1 MLDCETKKLLFL
13 LYILYTIHSN
23 NSFHFFDYRNQLII
37 KEPKI
42 SVIMPVYNGEEY
54 LKRSLKSVQN
64 QKFKEIEIIL
74 VDDNSND
81 DSLKIIHR
89 LMKRDKRIK
98 LIENKENRRILF
110 SKSFATLNSK
120 GKYIIEID
128 QDDTFIGE
136 DVLEILYNESEKYE
150 LDILHFNNT
159 FGFDIINQPKLD
171 NYVENEEIELQPKI
185 KFKQFNTNIYLLW
198 GNLIKA
204 NLYKKVI
211 YYLWPIIINYKI
223 IFQEDFLI
231 TFFILIYSQKMKSI
245 KNIFYYYFININQ
258 ISIGHQNNPEFF
270 LSVIFAG
277 IIFYDFY
284 IDSNPQD
291 LQIIINYIN
300 WNKGHFKKIQK
311 LFPTLFN
318 YFFGKILTNEKILKM
333 NKNNI
338 TKEFNISDN
347 CDSYPYL
354 TRNQNSFIF
363 NELSN
368 NKACFHKPK
377 NQLIELS
384 IIIICSNYEKII
396 KVINVISSQNFN
408 SLEIIIIYDDEK
420 KNDYVLL
427 NNYIKLFSYITLIDN
442 QIKRGILYSISK
454 GVMLARGTYLIIF
467 DPNCFFSN
475 NNTLLNIYKE
485 IKKNDADVLEFNL
498 YKILS
503 NNYTVL
509 YTCKHFESRF
519 NLTQIKYNMEFN
531 NIDIKNDLL
540 TNKIIKSEYFKNI
553 IKKFKIEKFIEIIDY
568 YYNNIFEFIFENDNN
583 IFKRISSEG
592 IYIYDFICYKPKF
605 NDFKL
610 TEDRRIDELVFYIN
624 FIFDN
629 SKNNSESKEKVLK
642 EFLNVLST
650 IYNKFTKISKAS
662 LELIKKFLNSEYI
675 SKTNKTLL
683 QFYYKSLII

>member
-1 MLDCETKKLLFL
+1 
-13 LYILYTIHSN
+13 
-23 NSFHFFDYRNQLII
+23 
-37 KEPKI
+37 
-42 SVIMPVYNGEEY
+42 MPVYNGGEY

-64 QKFKEIEIIL
+64 QKFKDIEIIL
-74 VDDNSND
+74 VDDNSSD

-89 LMKRDKRIK
+89 FMKKDKRIK

-128 QDDTFIGE
+128 QDDTFIGD
-136 DVLEILYNESEKYE
+136 DVFEILYKESEKYE
-150 LDILHFNNT
+150 LDILHFNHT
-159 FGFDIINQPKLD
+159 FGVDIFNQPKLD
-171 NYVENEEIELQPKI
+171 NYVENEKIDLQPKI

-245 KNIFYYYFININQ
+245 KNIFYYYFVNINQ
-258 ISIGHQNNPEFF
+258 ISNGHQNNPEFF

-277 IIFYDFY
+277 IIFYDYY
-284 IDSNPQD
+284 IDSNQQD

-300 WNKGHFKKIQK
+300 LNKGHFKIIQK

-318 YFFGKILTNEKILKM
+318 YFFGKILTTEQILSLS
-333 NKNNI
+333 KNNI

-354 TRNQNSFIF
+354 TRNQSFFIF
-363 NELSN
+363 DELSN
-368 NKACFHKPK
+368 NKTCLPKPK

-384 IIIICSNYEKII
+384 IIIICSNYENII
-396 KVINVISSQNFN
+396 KTINVIGSQNFN
-408 SLEIIIIYDDEK
+408 SLEIIIIYDDENK
-420 KNDYVLL
+420 TDYNLL
-427 NNYIKLFSYITLIDN
+427 NNYMKSFYHIKLIDN
-442 QIKRGILYSISK
+442 QVKRGILYSISK
-454 GVMLARGTYLIIF
+454 GVMLAKGTYLIIF

-475 NNTLLNIYKE
+475 SNTLLNIYTE
-485 IKKNDADVLEFNL
+485 IKKYNSDILEFNL

-503 NNYTVL
+503 NNYIVL

-519 NLTQIKYNMEFN
+519 NFTQIKYNREFN

-540 TNKIIKSEYFKNI
+540 TNKIIKSEYFKNL
-553 IKKFKIEKFIEIIDY
+553 IKKFKLEKLDEIIDY
-568 YYNNIFEFIFENDNN
+568 YYNNIFDFIFENDNY
-583 IFKRISSEG
+583 IFKRISSES
-592 IYIYDFICYKPKF
+592 IYVYDFNCYKPKF
-605 NDFKL
+605 NDF
-610 TEDRRIDELVFYIN
+610 TTSEDRRINELVFYIN

-629 SKNNSESKEKVLK
+629 SKNDLESKEKVLK
-642 EFLNVLST
+642 EFFNVLSI

-662 LELIKKFLNSEYI
+662 LGLINKFLNSEYI
-675 SKTNKTLL
+675 SKANKTLL
-683 QFYYKSLII
+683 QFFYNSLII